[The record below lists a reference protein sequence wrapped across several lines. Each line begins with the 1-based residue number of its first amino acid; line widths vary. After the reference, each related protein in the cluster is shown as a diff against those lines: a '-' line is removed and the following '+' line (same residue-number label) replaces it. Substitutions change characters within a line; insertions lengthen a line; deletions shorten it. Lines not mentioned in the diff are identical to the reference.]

1 MSQLVIPYHPKAF
14 SEEPCPEERGAYAE
28 LSFGRQAIFSGNLE
42 RKALSPATLPPSMNV
57 VIGVAAGPVNK
68 NFENFFSPK
77 NSAFPV
83 CG

>member
-57 VIGVAAGPVNK
+57 VIGVAVGPVNK
-68 NFENFFSPK
+68 NFEKFFSSK
-77 NSAFPV
+77 NLLFRA

>member
-28 LSFGRQAIFSGNLE
+28 LAFGRQAIFSGNLE

-57 VIGVAAGPVNK
+57 VIGVAAGAVNK
-68 NFENFFSPK
+68 NFENFFIAK
-77 NSAFPV
+77 NYPLRA